1 MSDAHKAGADNA
13 EPDNA
18 DQQPALLGRIRPMAR
33 VVFGVLVIGTIF
45 SLVAAGLDVAL
56 EIWRRAGGR

>member
-1 MSDAHKAGADNA
+1 MSDAHKAGADNT

-33 VVFGVLVIGTIF
+33 VVFGILVIGTIF

>member
-1 MSDAHKAGADNA
+1 MSDAHEA
-13 EPDNA
+13 EPDN
-18 DQQPALLGRIRPMAR
+18 DDEQPALLGRIRPMAR